1 MYLMAGIKKTWYWV
15 DVNAQDKF
23 SVHEDITACSLGGG
37 GERAYISVLSP
48 LNHRISE
55 HEQ

>member
-1 MYLMAGIKKTWYWV
+1 MAGIKKTWYWV

-37 GERAYISVLSP
+37 WGEGLYLCSFTFEP
-48 LNHRISE
+48 QNK
-55 HEQ
+55 